1 MYFIMNNFKLL
12 LASICIASFA
22 SCAGDGAEEVPTVTP
37 TEEVVATPEPEHP
50 MGELIA
56 EKNGLK
62 LTTVVGSPDFPDAT
76 LKITNP
82 TDGAKLKTGSTTFVY
97 EVSNYE
103 LGTQTSSEH
112 VNCANSDK
120 GQHIHLILNNEPY
133 TAHYTPQFDLEVPDG
148 NYVALSFL
156 SRSYHES
163 IKNGTASQLIQF
175 TVGKAKPAKVDLTQP
190 MMFYSR
196 PKGEY
201 KGPKETD
208 KLLLDFF
215 LSNVTL
221 SEDGYK
227 VRATI
232 NGTDFMITKW
242 QSMFI
247 EGLPLGDVTIKLELL
262 DKDGNL
268 VKAPYNPVER
278 TVKLLAAE

>member
-1 MYFIMNNFKLL
+1 MNNLKLL
-12 LASICIASFA
+12 LAAICIAGMY
-22 SCAGDGAEEVPTVTP
+22 SCSSSGEGTDEVTTTDTLTVDI
-37 TEEVVATPEPEHP
+37 TPEHEHP

-82 TDGAKLKTGSTTFVY
+82 VDGGKLKTGNTTFVY

-103 LGTQTSSEH
+103 LGAQTSGEH
-112 VNCANSDK
+112 VNCANSGK

-133 TAHYTPQFDLEVPDG
+133 TAHYESQFDLEVPDG

-175 TVGKAKPAKVDLTQP
+175 TVGAAKPSKVDLTQP
-190 MMFYSR
+190 IMFYSR

-247 EGLPLGDVTIKLELL
+247 EGLPLGDVTVKLELL

-278 TVKLLAAE
+278 TVKLMAE

>member
-1 MYFIMNNFKLL
+1 M
-12 LASICIASFA
+12 CIAGMA
-22 SCAGDGAEEVPTVTP
+22 SCAGGGEGTDEVSTTDTLTVDVTP
-37 TEEVVATPEPEHP
+37 KHEHP
-50 MGELIA
+50 AGELIA

-62 LTTVVGSPDFPDAT
+62 LTTVTGSPDFPDAA
-76 LKITNP
+76 LKMINP
-82 TDGAKLKTGSTTFVY
+82 TDGGKLKAGATTFVY

-103 LGTQTSSEH
+103 LGAQTEGEH
-112 VNCANSDK
+112 VNCANSGQ

-133 TAHYTPQFDLEVPDG
+133 TAHYEPQFDMNLTDG

-163 IKNGTASQLIQF
+163 IKNGTAQQLIQF
-175 TVGKAKPAKVDLTQP
+175 TVGDAKPSKIDLTQP
-190 MMFYSR
+190 LMFYSR

-201 KGPKETD
+201 KGAKETD
-208 KLLLDFF
+208 KVLLDFF
-215 LSNVTL
+215 LSNVEL

-247 EGLPLGDVTIKLELL
+247 EGLPLGNVDVKLELL
-262 DKDGNL
+262 DKDNNL
-268 VKAPYNPVER
+268 VNTPYNPVER
-278 TVKLLAAE
+278 TVKLVAE

>member
-1 MYFIMNNFKLL
+1 M
-12 LASICIASFA
+12 CIAGMT
-22 SCAGDGAEEVPTVTP
+22 SCAGGGEGTDEVTTTDTLSVDI
-37 TEEVVATPEPEHP
+37 TPEHEHP

-62 LTTVVGSPDFPDAT
+62 LTTVTGSPDFPNAT
-76 LKITNP
+76 LKLTTP
-82 TDGAKLKTGSTTFVY
+82 ADGGMLKTGETTFAY

-103 LGTQTSSEH
+103 LGAQTDGEH
-112 VNCANSDK
+112 VNCANSSK

-133 TAHYTPQFDLEVPDG
+133 TAHYESQFNMNLTDG

-163 IKNGTASQLIQF
+163 VKNGTASQLVQF
-175 TVGKAKPAKVDLTQP
+175 TVGSAKPSKVDLTKP
-190 MMFYSR
+190 IMFYSR

-215 LSNVTL
+215 LANVDL

-247 EGLPLGDVTIKLELL
+247 EGLPLGNVEIKLELL

-268 VKAPYNPVER
+268 VAAPYNPVER
-278 TVKLLAAE
+278 TVKLMAAE